1 MTNVTLVNHSSLLFN
16 FGKNF
21 ILTDFWNTTPAFG
34 SWLPSALPF
43 YNPTYLAALSFE
55 KNFYLAISHAHDDH
69 LDDYFLS
76 KYFNKEMK
84 IIINKFQSPALVR
97 RLNKLGFKKLIT
109 IDNKIKKI
117 DNFEV
122 ISIFDD
128 KITNDDAC
136 LVFRDKKYCIH
147 HGNDNWP
154 IINKLNLNKL
164 KNFSKK
170 RKILF
175 ASQTNSASGHPL
187 TYPQFKNKKKA
198 LTQKVKKMVISGLE
212 NASSIE
218 ANYFLPYAGYSKAY
232 VKGFN
237 YEKETFD
244 PTFENLVKLIPSR
257 LKKKYNKTKILNL
270 FCGGSINLKTGEIK
284 SQFPFD
290 SRKLIQITDSYVKN
304 EGLVNKCDTYR
315 IQNRSKI
322 NFIELKKYLINFNEF
337 VIKYLDRFPNFYSQI
352 IGKSLQIKVMSKSKV
367 KFSASIKIGKNK
379 SGKKILKTSKAN
391 KVFEV
396 DEKLMSAV
404 INKKIPFENLY
415 TGYQSLVYRYPFEKY
430 NRDITVYLIM
440 FGYKYQNSK

>member
-147 HGNDNWP
+147 HGNDNQP

-170 RKILF
+170 KKNFICFYKRIVHQAILLHILNSKI
-175 ASQTNSASGHPL
+175 
-187 TYPQFKNKKKA
+187 KKK
-198 LTQKVKKMVISGLE
+198 L
-212 NASSIE
+212 
-218 ANYFLPYAGYSKAY
+218 
-232 VKGFN
+232 
-237 YEKETFD
+237 
-244 PTFENLVKLIPSR
+244 
-257 LKKKYNKTKILNL
+257 
-270 FCGGSINLKTGEIK
+270 
-284 SQFPFD
+284 
-290 SRKLIQITDSYVKN
+290 
-304 EGLVNKCDTYR
+304 
-315 IQNRSKI
+315 
-322 NFIELKKYLINFNEF
+322 
-337 VIKYLDRFPNFYSQI
+337 
-352 IGKSLQIKVMSKSKV
+352 
-367 KFSASIKIGKNK
+367 
-379 SGKKILKTSKAN
+379 
-391 KVFEV
+391 
-396 DEKLMSAV
+396 
-404 INKKIPFENLY
+404 
-415 TGYQSLVYRYPFEKY
+415 
-430 NRDITVYLIM
+430 
-440 FGYKYQNSK
+440 

>member
-1 MTNVTLVNHSSLLFN
+1 MTNITLVNHSSLLFN
-16 FGKNF
+16 FRRNF

-34 SWLPSALPF
+34 SWLPSALPY
-43 YNPTYLAALSFE
+43 YNPTYLAALSYE

-69 LDDYFLS
+69 LDDDFLS

-84 IIINKFQSPALVR
+84 IIINKFPSPALAK
-97 RLNKLGFKKLIT
+97 RLNKFGFNNLII
-109 IDNKIKKI
+109 IDDRIKKI

-136 LVFRDKKYCIH
+136 LVFRDKKYCVY

-154 IINKLNLNKL
+154 IINKPNLNKL
-164 KNFSKK
+164 KKFSKN
-170 RKILF
+170 RKIIF

-187 TYPQFKNKKKA
+187 TYPQIKNKKKELRA
-198 LTQKVKKMVISGLE
+198 KIKKMLLSGLE
-212 NASSIE
+212 NARAIK

-237 YEKETFD
+237 YEQKTFD
-244 PTFENLVKLIPSR
+244 PIFKNLVKLIPKD
-257 LKKKYNKTKILNL
+257 LKRRYKNVKILDL
-270 FCGGSINLKTGEIK
+270 FCGGSINLKNGQTK

-290 SRKLIQITDSYVKN
+290 SEKLIEITDSFVKN
-304 EGLVNKCDTYR
+304 EGLIYNCDTYKTLE
-315 IQNRSKI
+315 IKKI
-322 NFIELKKYLINFNEF
+322 NLKQLNNYLKSFNNF
-337 VIKYLDRFPNFYSQI
+337 VIQYLDRFPNFYNEI
-352 IGKSLQIKVMSKSKV
+352 IGKSIEIKVMKKSKV
-367 KFSASIKIGKNK
+367 KFSSRIQIGKNK
-379 SGKKILKTSKAN
+379 LTDKILKTSKAN

-415 TGYQSLVYRYPFEKY
+415 TGYQSLVYRYPLKNY
-430 NRDITVYLIM
+430 NRDITVFLIM
-440 FGYKYQNSK
+440 FGYKYLNT

>member
-1 MTNVTLVNHSSLLFN
+1 MTKLTLVNHSSLLFN

-69 LDDYFLS
+69 LDDDFLS

-84 IIINKFQSPALVR
+84 IIINKFPSPALAR
-97 RLNKLGFKKLIT
+97 RLNKLGFKNLIT
-109 IDNKIKKI
+109 IDDTIKKI

-154 IINKLNLNKL
+154 IINKKNLIKL
-164 KNFSKK
+164 KKFSKN
-170 RKILF
+170 RKIVF

-187 TYPQFKNKKKA
+187 TYPQFRNKKKA
-198 LTQKVKKMVISGLE
+198 LTEKIKKMLICGLE
-212 NASSIE
+212 NAKAIK
-218 ANYFLPYAGYSKAY
+218 ANFFLPYAGYSKAY

-244 PTFENLVKLIPSR
+244 PIFENLVKLIPKG
-257 LKKKYNKTKILNL
+257 LKKKYKNVKILNL
-270 FCGGSINLKTGEIK
+270 FCGGSINLKNEEVN

-290 SRKLIQITDSYVKN
+290 SRKLIEITDSFVKN
-304 EGLVNKCDTYR
+304 EGLINNCDTYK
-315 IQNRSKI
+315 IQNRGQI
-322 NFIELKKYLINFNEF
+322 NLKQLNNYLKSFNNF
-337 VIKYLDRFPNFYSQI
+337 VIQYLDRFPNFYSEI
-352 IGKSLQIKVMSKSKV
+352 IGKSVEIKVMSKLNV
-367 KFSASIKIGKNK
+367 KFSSRIQIGKNK
-379 SGKKILKTSKAN
+379 LNNKISKTYKAN

-396 DEKLMSAV
+396 DEKLMAAV
-404 INKKIPFENLY
+404 IDKQIPFENLY
-415 TGYQSLVYRYPFEKY
+415 TGYQSLVYRYPFKKY
-430 NRDITVYLIM
+430 NRDITVFLIM
-440 FGYKYQNSK
+440 FGYKYQNT